1 MAAEMEQNAGAGSPE
16 LAQFWKDVPKT
27 KIMDHRY
34 TTINVSSWMGMGIC
48 EYLFIRFYYQFIQGA
63 GSHLICHYQNL

>member
-1 MAAEMEQNAGAGSPE
+1 MVMAAEMEQNAGAGSPE

-34 TTINVSSWMGMGIC
+34 ITINVSSWTGMGIC
-48 EYLFIRFYYQFIQGA
+48 EYVFITSSFKGQVVI
-63 GSHLICHYQNL
+63 